1 MNIKTVYPPRP
12 ACRGGTLGVLP
23 WRAEVVS

>member
-12 ACRGGTLGVLP
+12 ARRGGTLGAVP